1 MTRQTAPSDRTRL
14 RRMSEKGSHDKAV
27 IHAILDACPV
37 AHVGYVVEGA
47 PVVTP
52 TLQWREGE
60 RVYWHGSS
68 ASRMLR
74 ALAGAP
80 VCLTV
85 TLTDGLVLARS
96 GFEHSIAFRSA
107 MLFGKAEVVEDPAA
121 KEAHLKAMMDQMFP
135 GRWPQLRPMKA
146 QELKATSILSMPI
159 DEASAKIAD
168 PMPQDPPEDLSWPV
182 WAGTIPLITSYG
194 TPKAAPDCSPGAALP
209 SVTFG

>member
-1 MTRQTAPSDRTRL
+1 MSKQDAPSDRTRL
-14 RRMSEKGSHDKAV
+14 RRMSEKAAHDRAT
-27 IHAILDACPV
+27 IDAILDACPV

-52 TLQWREGE
+52 TLQWREGD
-60 RVYWHGSS
+60 RVYWHGSA

-85 TLTDGLVLARS
+85 TLTEGLVLARS

-107 MLFGKAEVVEDPAA
+107 MLFGTAEVVADPEA

-135 GRWPQLRPMKA
+135 GRWPQLRPMQA

-168 PMPQDPPEDLSWPV
+168 PMPQDPQEDRTWPV

-194 TPKAAPDCSPGAALP
+194 TPKAAPDSMPGAALP
-209 SVTFG
+209 LVRFL